1 MRLWMWLYCNASR
14 SPRWN
19 ICWKPPEP
27 WYVCKGPGG
36 LMRALCPL
44 LWSHVLFSV
53 MINSGFRHLKDVILL
68 TAIVQVLST
77 ISSYFWYLW
86 LLVRAFVVPTSF
98 HFVFHTRHNLS
109 LSCVCVPGP
118 GPCTLLAVGKLPGP
132 LVYGRKPVG
141 AGGGEREEAEKTRAQ
156 ADETILMLQS
166 RRSSI
171 FIRRI

>member
-1 MRLWMWLYCNASR
+1 MRLWMWLYCNALEEPEVKHLLETTWTVARVQRSR
-14 SPRWN
+14 RPDESSVSFAVVT
-19 ICWKPPEP
+19 C
-27 WYVCKGPGG
+27 
-36 LMRALCPL
+36 
-44 LWSHVLFSV
+44 SFSV

-118 GPCTLLAVGKLPGP
+118 GPCPLLAVGKLPGP

>member
-1 MRLWMWLYCNASR
+1 
-14 SPRWN
+14 
-19 ICWKPPEP
+19 
-27 WYVCKGPGG
+27 
-36 LMRALCPL
+36 MRALCPL

-118 GPCTLLAVGKLPGP
+118 GPCPLLAVGKLPGP